1 MSNADEFL
9 DLYNNLEEL
18 LNVRYSA
25 AKNDRRFSSAVVR
38 FSMEAEG
45 RRWREELNVCR
56 ELRNMLSHHA
66 QIGGED
72 IFQPSDSVVD
82 VMREILDSVKNP
94 PVAVK
99 AMTPFDAL
107 MKCSMTDHVI
117 WLIRR
122 MNAQGF
128 SHVPI
133 VSSGYLVGVFST
145 ATVFS
150 YLEKYGEKSITGETE
165 ISEFSEF
172 LPVEAHITE
181 SYRFCAPDASYYNI
195 KKFFEATSPDRR
207 RVVAVFV
214 TRDGTENSK
223 LLGII
228 TPWDM
233 LRCFPE

>member
-1 MSNADEFL
+1 MCI
-9 DLYNNLEEL
+9 
-18 LNVRYSA
+18 R
-25 AKNDRRFSSAVVR
+25 DR
-38 FSMEAEG
+38 
-45 RRWREELNVCR
+45 
-56 ELRNMLSHHA
+56 
-66 QIGGED
+66 
-72 IFQPSDSVVD
+72 
-82 VMREILDSVKNP
+82 KNP

-99 AMTPFDAL
+99 TMTPFDAL

-181 SYRFCAPDASYYNI
+181 SYRFCAPDASYYNCLLYTSSFRTGCALLFRI
-195 KKFFEATSPDRR
+195 PLYHRNSFFQVLRR
-207 RVVAVFV
+207 F
-214 TRDGTENSK
+214 G
-223 LLGII
+223 
-228 TPWDM
+228 
-233 LRCFPE
+233 

>member
-1 MSNADEFL
+1 MAYTPNERAGILSCADRVL
-9 DLYNNLEEL
+9 RLLGGSYNGNVNL
-18 LNVRYSA
+18 N
-25 AKNDRRFSSAVVR
+25 F
-38 FSMEAEG
+38 
-45 RRWREELNVCR
+45 
-56 ELRNMLSHHA
+56 
-66 QIGGED
+66 
-72 IFQPSDSVVD
+72 
-82 VMREILDSVKNP
+82 
-94 PVAVK
+94 
-99 AMTPFDAL
+99 
-107 MKCSMTDHVI
+107 
-117 WLIRR
+117 
-122 MNAQGF
+122 
-128 SHVPI
+128 
-133 VSSGYLVGVFST
+133 
-145 ATVFS
+145 
-150 YLEKYGEKSITGETE
+150 EKYGEKSITGETE

>member
-1 MSNADEFL
+1 
-9 DLYNNLEEL
+9 
-18 LNVRYSA
+18 
-25 AKNDRRFSSAVVR
+25 
-38 FSMEAEG
+38 
-45 RRWREELNVCR
+45 
-56 ELRNMLSHHA
+56 MLSHHA

-99 AMTPFDAL
+99 TMTPFDAL

-172 LPVEAHITE
+172 FPVEAHITE